1 MKQIILTNNTVVP
14 VIPTR
19 DFRTSYTPRIQP
31 RRALNSVWRFKPDDR
46 VFVRGWSAYGI
57 ILDRVAGLAWPHY
70 RIMDAEGDVFQV
82 SQLHL
87 STKPL
92 EPAA

>member
-1 MKQIILTNNTVVP
+1 MNHIILSNNAVVP

-19 DFRTSYTPRIQP
+19 DFRSSYSPRHQP
-31 RRALNSVWRFKPDDR
+31 RRPLNSVWRFQPDDR
-46 VFVRGWSAYGI
+46 VFVRGWSSYGI
-57 ILDRVAGLAWPHY
+57 ILDRVVGLAWPHY
-70 RIMDAEGDVFQV
+70 RIMDAEGDVIQV
-82 SQLHL
+82 SQLYL